1 MDWQEFLGPE
11 PTVVDLKAKNRWE
24 AIDELISHLAAVQ
37 AIRSEDAASISGCIR
52 RRETAMSTGVG
63 YRVAIP
69 HAITDLVSEVV
80 KAVGRSREGIE
91 FESIDGAPVNLV
103 FLYLVP
109 QGHLKEHLHT
119 LGNLA
124 RLLHREETRQELW
137 RRFLT

>member
-11 PTVVDLKAKNRWE
+11 PIVVDLKARNRWE
-24 AIDELISHLAAVQ
+24 AMDELIGRLAAIE
-37 AIRSEDAASISGCIR
+37 AIKPQDAAAICACIR

-63 YRVAIP
+63 YQVAIP
-69 HAITDLVSEVV
+69 HTITDLVSEVV
-80 KAVGRSREGIE
+80 KAVGRSREGID

-109 QGHLKEHLHT
+109 QRQMQQHLHT
-119 LGNLA
+119 LGSLA
-124 RLLHREETRQELW
+124 RLLHRNETRQELW